1 MAKVKEIILKA
12 AREGNDIK
20 LSHFSAETFQVLK
33 EKNHNL
39 GYSTHQGYHS
49 ELKEIKSFSDKQKL
63 GEFINTK
70 LI

>member
-1 MAKVKEIILKA
+1 MA

-39 GYSTHQGYHS
+39 GYSTHQGRKA
-49 ELKEIKSFSDKQKL
+49 E
-63 GEFINTK
+63 
-70 LI
+70 